1 MDNKETFAQIG
12 KSIKE
17 NRIAENNCYI
27 RSKAI
32 CRALCNT
39 TSSIWPSMDGEHVFW
54 LTNGNVTAEEN
65 NKYPS
70 GKLVAKNSLFGGII
84 SKYSSGSH
92 SERQY
97 VRYRGFNEINVHII
111 NRAVYNHHGID
122 DAKDIIVNFDGDKQT
137 YQFRYLKE
145 LLEQKTEKQKKLD
158 ELNKVKEDIRKA
170 KEEAER
176 RKAEAIRLQKIEEEK
191 RLREE
196 EEKRKEEEARTNAE
210 IKKLLDDIEENNKR
224 IKTAQSFIREGVSL
238 RSQHI
243 LDPVQED
250 AKRCHM
256 YDGVPVVIEGGPGTG
271 KTTTM
276 IQRLKFLIDKVAL
289 TDYQTPL
296 TDAQIDDITNPSIV
310 NLNWLYFSPT
320 QKLLSFLRDNMREED
335 LHANEH
341 NTTTL
346 DTFAKRILID
356 YKLRMPNSDGPFKL
370 YRHNESEKHIILDAS
385 AAIKGFEQFLIKKT
399 TEIMLKI
406 SLLKTAEYPWHNIAR
421 EIKAHCKSAENIK
434 DISALMNLLVSMQS
448 KEKSNIVAIEKEL
461 NELKN
466 KIALWIKNEVEQ
478 DEKLKNQVTDLFL
491 DWEDE
496 GISHED
502 NVNEDEFD
510 DSEDNDD
517 EFDEIVDFSPKL
529 FVQIKSILRNL
540 ALKKIDS
547 KVKLTKKQKELY
559 DIIKVYVDKQDLS
572 KLAHLEWFKKNFAFP
587 CRGIESII
595 FNQIPKV
602 YKEFRKEEAKSD
614 PIIYNNSLLGTI
626 IKKDSGK
633 QIHREELELI
643 VGFIN
648 NLVLSIYKK
657 SKLRFES
664 MKRNKYVSAYI
675 DNCKP
680 VIGVDEA
687 TDYSMI
693 DYYFITS
700 FKHFEYSTI
709 TLCGDIMQGLNENG
723 IKEWGD
729 LKWLL
734 PNLEV
739 CELKTSYRQLP
750 TLLEMSKQIYVDDR
764 NCEAP
769 YNSNLIKQDNEP
781 APLCYISDD
790 VESKTKW
797 ISNRVV
803 DIFKY
808 YGEEMPSV
816 AILVGDD
823 VNIQEMINIMLDQN
837 ILNGIP
843 IEDCSENRESETKK
857 CVRIFR
863 LSDVKGMEFEVVFFY
878 DIDKALEGHTMKM
891 MRRYLYVGVSRATS
905 HLAAT
910 FTQEEGNE
918 EIIKYFDRTKRN
930 WRIK

>member
-1 MDNKETFAQIG
+1 MDNKETFEQIG
-12 KSIKE
+12 KSIKK
-17 NRIAENNCYI
+17 NRIAENNLYI

-39 TSSIWPSMDGEHVFW
+39 TSSLWPGMDGEHVFW
-54 LTNGNVTAEEN
+54 LTNGKVTAEEN

-97 VRYRGFNEINVHII
+97 VRYRGFNEIKVHII
-111 NRAVYNHHGID
+111 NRAVYNLFGID
-122 DAKDIIVNFDGDKQT
+122 DAKDIIIDFDGDKQT

-145 LLEQKTEKQKKLD
+145 LLEQKIEKQNKLD
-158 ELNKVKEDIRKA
+158 ELNKVKEDLRKA

-196 EEKRKEEEARTNAE
+196 EERRKEEEVRTNAE
-210 IKKLLDDIEENNKR
+210 IKKLLDDIEANNKR
-224 IKTAQSFIREGVSL
+224 IRTTQSFIREGVSL

-250 AKRCHM
+250 TKRCHM

-296 TDAQIDDITNPSIV
+296 TNAQIENITNPAIV
-310 NLNWLYFSPT
+310 NQNWLYFSPT
-320 QKLLSFLRDNMREED
+320 QKLLTFLRDNMREED

-356 YKLRMPNSDGPFKL
+356 YKLRMPNSDGPFKM
-370 YRHNESEKHIILDAS
+370 YRHNENEKNVILDAG
-385 AAIKGFEQFLIKKT
+385 AAVKCFEQFLIKKT
-399 TEIMLKI
+399 TEILTKI

-421 EIKAHCKSAENIK
+421 EIKAHCKSAESIT
-434 DISALMNLLVSMQS
+434 DISSLMNLLVSMQT
-448 KEKSNIVAIEKEL
+448 KEKTNISSIENEL
-461 NELKN
+461 SELKN
-466 KIALWIKNEVEQ
+466 KIALWIKNDIEQ
-478 DEKLKNQVTDLFL
+478 NEKLKNQVNDLFH

-496 GISHED
+496 DIILED
-502 NVNEDEFD
+502 NLNEDEFD
-510 DSEDNDD
+510 DSEENDD
-517 EFDEIVDFSPKL
+517 DYDEIVDFGPKL

-540 ALKKIDS
+540 SLKKIDS
-547 KVKLTKKQKELY
+547 KVKLTRKQKELY
-559 DIIKVYVDKQDLS
+559 DLINFYVDKQDLG
-572 KLAHLEWFKKNFAFP
+572 KLGHLEWFKKNFAFP

-595 FNQIPKV
+595 LNQIPKV
-602 YKEFRKEEAKSD
+602 YKEFRKVEAKSD
-614 PIIYNNSLLGTI
+614 TVIYKKSLLEKI

-648 NLVLSIYKK
+648 NLVLSIYKR
-657 SKLRFES
+657 SKQRFES
-664 MKRNKYVSAYI
+664 MKRNKYVGAYI

-687 TDYSMI
+687 TDYSLI

-723 IKEWGD
+723 IKEWSD
-729 LKWLL
+729 LKWLM

-750 TLLEMSKQIYVDDR
+750 TLLEMSKHIYIDDR
-764 NCEAP
+764 GTTAP
-769 YNSNLIKQDNEP
+769 YNSNLTKQDNEP
-781 APLCYISDD
+781 VPLCYVSEDI
-790 VESKTKW
+790 ESKTRW

-816 AILVGDD
+816 AILVRDN
-823 VNIQEMINIMLDQN
+823 VNIPEMIDIMSDQN

-878 DIDKALEGHTMKM
+878 DIDKALEGQAMKM

-918 EIIKYFDRTKRN
+918 DIIKYFDRTKRN

>member
-1 MDNKETFAQIG
+1 MDNKETFTQIG
-12 KSIKE
+12 ESIKE
-17 NRIAENNCYI
+17 NRIAENNLYI

-32 CRALCNT
+32 CRALCDT
-39 TSSIWPSMDGEHVFW
+39 TSSLWPQQDGEHVYW

-92 SERQY
+92 SERLY
-97 VRYRGFNEINVHII
+97 VRYRGFNDINVHII
-111 NRAVYNHHGID
+111 NRATYNLCGTD

-145 LLEQKTEKQKKLD
+145 LLEQESEKQKKLE
-158 ELNKVKEDIRKA
+158 ELNKAKENIRKA

-191 RLREE
+191 RLKEE
-196 EEKRKEEEARTNAE
+196 EERRKEEEIRTNAE

-296 TDAQIDDITNPSIV
+296 TDAQIEYITNPSIV

-370 YRHNESEKHIILDAS
+370 YRHNDSEKHIILDAS
-385 AAIKGFEQFLIKKT
+385 AAIKGFEQFLIKKI

-502 NVNEDEFD
+502 NLSEDEFD

-572 KLAHLEWFKKNFAFP
+572 NLAHLEWFKKNFAFP

-614 PIIYNNSLLGTI
+614 SIIYNNSLLGTI

-700 FKHFEYSTI
+700 FKYFEYSTI

-769 YNSNLIKQDNEP
+769 YNSNLIKRDNEP

-878 DIDKALEGHTMKM
+878 DIDKALEGQTQKM